1 MIQDREQK
9 KAALRYA
16 VAKRWFPQLELEVS
30 TYITLSRTPTNIT
43 DIDVFAAVPDEFVGF
58 RSIVIDCKTRKGES
72 PINRAMW
79 QKGLIA
85 RLGADGGICV
95 LRVPKIVAD
104 HRYTAAQFGVALVT
118 ESEFE
123 AFASAT
129 APLYKLPIGA
139 IANLDLWEKY
149 FAIAKQFP
157 ALAQAIQFSRSS
169 YWMSDGPAE
178 ACIRTIFL
186 LTALRPELDPDRPE
200 HLTVVADI
208 AALFLHSLARIVV
221 KIFAAYLQPGSREE
235 LSTALLL
242 FLYGGRNS
250 YDHLNRIRR
259 MLAQPKARSADR
271 EASTGELFA
280 PDESQETPRDAKPAN
295 DQPVPFGQRDL
306 SLPEWSRF
314 VELVRQMLDA
324 PIEVNRSPL
333 LMREIGWSALGGVRE
348 IADGVSSFS
357 RDLALASPQG
367 ARFAVLGLTYLCR
380 AAALPREFIDTLGG
394 RLLAAQVKPPR
405 S

>member
-79 QKGLIA
+79 QKGLIT

-95 LRVPKIVAD
+95 LRVPRIVAD
-104 HRYTAAQFGVALVT
+104 HRYTAAQFGVALVA

-129 APLYKLPIGA
+129 APLYKLPVGA

-149 FAIAKQFP
+149 FAISKQFP

-186 LTALRPELDPDRPE
+186 LTALRAELDPERPE
-200 HLTVVADI
+200 HLAVVADI
-208 AALFLHSLARIVV
+208 AALFLHALARIVV
-221 KIFAAYLQPGSREE
+221 RIFAAYLQPGSRED
-235 LSTALLL
+235 LSTALLM

-259 MLAQPKARSADR
+259 MLAQPKARHADP
-271 EASTGELFA
+271 EPPPSDLFVT
-280 PDESQETPRDAKPAN
+280 DESREVARDQNPGN
-295 DQPVPFGQRDL
+295 GQQLQTGQRDL

-333 LMREIGWSALGGVRE
+333 LMREIGWAALGGVRE
-348 IADGVSSFS
+348 ISDGVSSFS
-357 RDLALASPQG
+357 QDLALASPQG

-380 AAALPREFIDTLGG
+380 AAILPRDFIDAIGG
-394 RLLAAQVKPPR
+394 RLLAAQVKPAR